1 MTMFSKKNAV
11 RAVLSFITT
20 VTLLLSA
27 QSTIAADEIVL
38 AQTSGC
44 LACHRGLE
52 QRIGPPF
59 KKVAEKYAGQK
70 DAKTMSLLV
79 DHVINGTGP
88 NGVGW
93 MKDGLATLPFMPP
106 NSNVT
111 PKDANKLL
119 RWVLATTGE
128 IANPTEFVTESVAIS
143 GAVEHPL
150 KLSVDDLRKFPPKK
164 VGEVPMVC
172 QSGANLGQLEH
183 LKGVLLR
190 DILEKAVVVSHNHN
204 DVKKMAIIA
213 TASDGYKVVFSW
225 TEVFN
230 SPMGDGVIV
239 FFEKD
244 GKALGDDEGRIA
256 MVSTKDTRTGP
267 RHVKWL
273 QGIEVRKIV
282 D

>member
-1 MTMFSKKNAV
+1 MASNH
-11 RAVLSFITT
+11 ITT
-20 VTLLLSA
+20 KITLSLITAAALLLSMQPA
-27 QSTIAADEIVL
+27 TAADEIVL

-52 QRIGPPF
+52 KRIGPPF
-59 KKVAEKYAGQK
+59 KKVAEKYAGQH
-70 DAKTMSLLV
+70 DAKTLAMLV
-79 DHVINGTGP
+79 DHVIKGTGP
-88 NGVGW
+88 DGVGW
-93 MKDGLATLPFMPP
+93 MKDELATLPFMPP
-106 NSNVT
+106 NGSVT
-111 PKDANKLL
+111 PKDVTKLV

-128 IANPTEFVTESVAIS
+128 IANPTEFVTESIAIS

-150 KLSVDDLRKFPPKK
+150 KLSVDDLRKFPPQK

-190 DILEKAVVVSHNHN
+190 DILEKAVVASHNHN

-230 SPMGDGVIV
+230 SPIGEGVIV

-244 GKALGDDEGRIA
+244 GKTLGDDEGRIA

>member
-11 RAVLSFITT
+11 RAALSFITT

-164 VGEVPMVC
+164 VGGQVLGNDDRYDAAQRIFGAEPLGHSGEGCRRFTQPQRC
-172 QSGANLGQLEH
+172 QENGHHCHCQ
-183 LKGVLLR
+183 R
-190 DILEKAVVVSHNHN
+190 
-204 DVKKMAIIA
+204 
-213 TASDGYKVVFSW
+213 
-225 TEVFN
+225 
-230 SPMGDGVIV
+230 
-239 FFEKD
+239 
-244 GKALGDDEGRIA
+244 
-256 MVSTKDTRTGP
+256 
-267 RHVKWL
+267 WL
-273 QGIEVRKIV
+273 QGRVLV
-282 D
+282 DRGIQFAHG